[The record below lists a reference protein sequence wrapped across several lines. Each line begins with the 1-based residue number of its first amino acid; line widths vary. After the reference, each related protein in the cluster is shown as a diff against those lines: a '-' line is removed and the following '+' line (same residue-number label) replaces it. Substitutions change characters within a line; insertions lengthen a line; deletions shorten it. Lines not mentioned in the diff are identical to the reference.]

1 MEELILFGLAFLT
14 VFLIYEVVL
23 FRLAKKVLGK
33 DLELTEINYLEK
45 KYKLDM
51 KKVNYKRLRHVVA
64 LTSSFDIALTVS
76 IIMLFK
82 SFALEIIVGFISLI
96 ILILVSYHIIYLIY
110 KKKGMIKNESKRNRK

>member
-51 KKVNYKRLRHVVA
+51 KKINYKRLRHVVA

-82 SFALEIIVGFISLI
+82 SFVLEIIVGFISLI
-96 ILILVSYHIIYLIY
+96 ILILISYHIVYLIY

>member
-14 VFLIYEVVL
+14 VFLIYEVVI
-23 FRLAKKVLGK
+23 FRLAKKILKRDV
-33 DLELTEINYLEK
+33 ELSEVAYLEK
-45 KYKLDM
+45 RYKLDL
-51 KKVNYKRLRHVVA
+51 KKVNYKRLRHVIA
-64 LTSSFDIALTVS
+64 FTSSFDIALVVS

>member
-14 VFLIYEVVL
+14 VFLIYEVVI
-23 FRLAKKVLGK
+23 FRLAKKILKRDV
-33 DLELTEINYLEK
+33 ELSEVNYLEK

-51 KKVNYKRLRHVVA
+51 KKINYKSLKHVIA
-64 LTSSFDIALTVS
+64 FTSSLDIALVVS

-96 ILILVSYHIIYLIY
+96 ILILISYHIVYLIY